1 MAPLHH
7 PLAAQAAAAI
17 MPRLLAQREP
27 LGKAMPEGMAEL
39 VLGIPVVEMVMP
51 QAVVVALGR

>member
-1 MAPLHH
+1 
-7 PLAAQAAAAI
+7 